1 TEGSVAHDSAGDN
14 DGTINGEPAWQPAG
28 GKLNGA
34 LQFDGVDAY
43 VSTSSVLNPVDGPF
57 SVFAWIKGGAS
68 GQVIVSQAGE
78 GGEAWLGSE
87 PASGNLMTALVPPP
101 AGRVVATP
109 LRSGFVI
116 TDDAWHHIGF
126 VWDGSRRHLY
136 ANGAKV
142 AEDTGPLAALQSS
155 AGGLYIGAGK
165 NLDAP
170 SFFSGLIDDV
180 RIYNLPLSAE
190 EIRELAR

>member
-1 TEGSVAHDSAGDN
+1 
-14 DGTINGEPAWQPAG
+14 
-28 GKLNGA
+28 
-34 LQFDGVDAY
+34 
-43 VSTSSVLNPVDGPF
+43 
-57 SVFAWIKGGAS
+57 
-68 GQVIVSQAGE
+68 
-78 GGEAWLGSE
+78 EAWLGSE
-87 PASGNLMTALVPPP
+87 RTSGYLMTTLVPPP

-116 TDDAWHHIGF
+116 TDGQWHHIGF

-136 ANGAKV
+136 VDGAKV

>member
-1 TEGSVAHDSAGDN
+1 
-14 DGTINGEPAWQPAG
+14 
-28 GKLNGA
+28 
-34 LQFDGVDAY
+34 
-43 VSTSSVLNPVDGPF
+43 
-57 SVFAWIKGGAS
+57 
-68 GQVIVSQAGE
+68 
-78 GGEAWLGSE
+78 
-87 PASGNLMTALVPPP
+87 
-101 AGRVVATP
+101 

-116 TDDAWHHIGF
+116 TDGQWHHIGF

-136 ANGAKV
+136 VDGAKV